1 MTFQLKCGQ
10 QDLIALEAKYHR
22 NCLSAHKRRA
32 DRTDKQTESRPKPLD
47 PYVEAFREVM
57 NETEDDI
64 RMGKA
69 YEITTLRIQYEK
81 YLKTF
86 GITSYRN
93 EKLKKRLTNY
103 FGGKLIFHKPTGAN
117 QSELVYSKE
126 IDIRTTI
133 NKIADMKSK
142 LKDEEVE
149 GDLFSEVQGSDYLTL
164 ANAAILIRSES
175 CAGIV

>member
-1 MTFQLKCGQ
+1 
-10 QDLIALEAKYHR
+10 
-22 NCLSAHKRRA
+22 
-32 DRTDKQTESRPKPLD
+32 
-47 PYVEAFREVM
+47 M
-57 NETEDDI
+57 NETEDDR

-69 YEITTLRIQYEK
+69 YEITALRIQYEK

-86 GITSYRN
+86 GITSNRN

-103 FGGKLIFHKPTGAN
+103 FGGKLTFHKPTEAN

-149 GDLFSEVQGSDYLTL
+149 GDLFSEVQESDYLTL

-175 CAGIV
+175 CSGIV